1 MPNSGRESRG
11 VGEWVGMGSPL
22 PFGPFPPYLGIMS
35 FLYEKVIAKALFRL
49 DPELAHQIG
58 LRGMGLLGACGP
70 LRSLIERWQIPSG
83 TRPVEAFGL
92 RFPNHVGLAAGFDK
106 DGLGWRGAA
115 ALGFGHVEVGTV
127 TPLAQP
133 GNEKPRVFRYPEL
146 NAVVNAYGFPND
158 GAQALHDRLRG
169 QPGRGR
175 RACPLGINIGRN
187 KATANERAHEDYLA
201 CFRLLAPLADYIA
214 VNISSPNTTGLR
226 ALQERAPLV
235 ALLTALAREN
245 RTLTGGPVPLLL
257 KIAPDLNPNQLADIV
272 GVVGECGF
280 AGIIATNTTI
290 TRPAGTEACSPGRG
304 GLSGA
309 PLLERSLQVVRFLAK
324 EAGGRIPVIGC
335 GGILSA
341 KEAGRFMD
349 EGACLV
355 QVYSGLIF
363 RGPELAREIAGGLAW
378 RQRAWA

>member
-1 MPNSGRESRG
+1 
-11 VGEWVGMGSPL
+11 
-22 PFGPFPPYLGIMS
+22 MS
-35 FLYEKVIAKALFRL
+35 FLYDKVIAKALYQL
-49 DPELAHQIG
+49 DPETAHQVG
-58 LRGMGLLGACGP
+58 LRGMGLLGACAP
-70 LRSLIERWQIPSG
+70 LRVLMERSLTPKLG
-83 TRPVEAFGL
+83 RPIEAFGL
-92 RFPNHVGLAAGFDK
+92 KFPNHIGLAAGFDT

-127 TPLAQP
+127 TPKAQP

-146 NAVVNAYGFPND
+146 NAVVNAYGFPNA
-158 GAQALHDRLRG
+158 GAQALHDRLRKH
-169 QPGRGR
+169 PGRGR
-175 RACPLGINIGRN
+175 RVSPLGINIGKN
-187 KATANERAHEDYLA
+187 KATANEQAHEDYLT
-201 CFRLLAPLADYIA
+201 CFQLLAPLADYVV

-226 ALQERAPLV
+226 ALQDRAPLV
-235 ALLTALAREN
+235 TLLSTLAQEN
-245 RTLTGGPVPLLL
+245 RSVAGGPVPLLL

-280 AGIIATNTTI
+280 AGIIATNTTVA
-290 TRPAGTEACSPGRG
+290 RPAGTEQCSPGRG

-324 EAGGRIPVIGC
+324 EADGRIPIVGC

-341 KEAGRFMD
+341 KDAGRFLD

-355 QVYSGLIF
+355 QVYSGLVF
-363 RGPELAREIAGGLAW
+363 RGPELAREIAEGLAW